1 MASTNATG
9 ISALGFASDAAA
21 VAALL
26 TGDLGGTNPFS
37 GLDGDEDGSAGTG
50 PLGVWAIKE

>member
-9 ISALGFASDAAA
+9 ITSLGFASDADA
-21 VAALL
+21 VATLL
-26 TGDLGGTNPFS
+26 TAAGGGTNPL
-37 GLDGDEDGSAGTG
+37 GVLDGDEDGSAGTG